1 MSKYKLVVDLE
12 ATCCAN
18 NEFPRY
24 EMEIIEIGAVLL
36 DSENKTISTFQT
48 FVKPTLNPILTDFCK
63 ELTTITQ
70 DQVDTAP
77 SFNIAMTS
85 FLNWVH
91 EYVIVFY
98 DFYSWGD
105 FDKNIISRQAKQL
118 NYKNPKLDVLL
129 SNHFNLK
136 QIFADRNGVKPMG
149 VSSALKFKGLKF
161 ENQQHRAIYDAIN
174 IAKLI
179 DCTN

>member
-18 NEFPRY
+18 NEFPRH

-36 DSENKTISTFQT
+36 DTENEIVSTFST

-85 FLNWVH
+85 FLNWLH

>member
-1 MSKYKLVVDLE
+1 MSKYKMVVDLE
-12 ATCCAN
+12 ATCWAN

-36 DSENKTISTFQT
+36 DSENKTVSTFQT
-48 FVKPTLNPILTDFCK
+48 FVKPTVHPLLTDFCK

>member
-1 MSKYKLVVDLE
+1 
-12 ATCCAN
+12 
-18 NEFPRY
+18 
-24 EMEIIEIGAVLL
+24 MEIIEIGAVLL
-36 DSENKTISTFQT
+36 DSENKTVSTFQT
-48 FVKPTLNPILTDFCK
+48 FVKPTVHPLLTDFCK

-85 FLNWVH
+85 FLNWLH
-91 EYVIVFY
+91 DRVIAFY

>member
-1 MSKYKLVVDLE
+1 MKHKLVVDLE
-12 ATCCAN
+12 ATCCNN

-36 DSENKTISTFQT
+36 DSENKTVSTFQT
-48 FVKPTLNPILTDFCK
+48 FVKPTVHPLLTDFCK

-85 FLNWVH
+85 FLNWLH
-91 EYVIVFY
+91 DHVIAFY

-105 FDKNIISRQAKQL
+105 FDKNIIVRQARSL
-118 NYKNPKLDVLL
+118 NYKNTKLDVLL
-129 SNHFNLK
+129 SNHYNLK
-136 QIFADRNGVKPMG
+136 QIFAIKNDVKPMG
-149 VSSALKFKGLKF
+149 VSA
-161 ENQQHRAIYDAIN
+161 A
-174 IAKLI
+174 
-179 DCTN
+179 